1 MMSKDKFER
10 TKPVVNV
17 GTIGHVDHGKAKL
30 TAAVITAIAANLAR
44 KSVDDVNEKLTRK
57 YSVNTI
63 KVAMPQTI
71 LRKHNIQRAQ
81 YLYNDSIGIE
91 LQVLERNNA
100 SRKRDIVKNAVT
112 NFTIG
117 CFVNKL

>member
-1 MMSKDKFER
+1 MR
-10 TKPVVNV
+10 LCVNV
-17 GTIGHVDHGKAKL
+17 I
-30 TAAVITAIAANLAR
+30 
-44 KSVDDVNEKLTRK
+44 LTRIF
-57 YSVNTI
+57 SVINI
-63 KVAMPQTI
+63 KVGMPQTI

>member
-1 MMSKDKFER
+1 MRQCID
-10 TKPVVNV
+10 
-17 GTIGHVDHGKAKL
+17 
-30 TAAVITAIAANLAR
+30 VI
-44 KSVDDVNEKLTRK
+44 LTRIF
-57 YSVNTI
+57 SVIDI
-63 KVAMPQTI
+63 KAGMPQTI

-112 NFTIG
+112 NMWMSRQQTANENLYLACRSRQKKRNSMTLLHIA
-117 CFVNKL
+117 CH